1 MKISGCKHVISYRNQ
16 NLNSAKFLG
25 TKLTKIKIW
34 PVLYQIPYVRMHML
48 YVPELCWWRKVVAV
62 CKGYLGDGQGRWH
75 WPHEGRKRPL
85 QLHWAHPRHI
95 HFHLEWIHHQPEK
108 SERTIYLSLKK
119 KIAIASTVFLNL
131 LRTFVL
137 VFLTRNS
144 FHSCTCIL
152 LNVTYFVYCIYIC
165 LPLS

>member
-16 NLNSAKFLG
+16 NLNSPKFLG

-62 CKGYLGDGQGRWH
+62 CKGYLGDGQGRSH
-75 WPHEGRKRPL
+75 WPREGRKRPQ

-95 HFHLEWIHHQPEK
+95 HFHLEWIHHPPKKWKDK
-108 SERTIYLSLKK
+108 SE
-119 KIAIASTVFLNL
+119 KIAIAFFGAHLFLCFSNGAIL
-131 LRTFVL
+131 HCVITSYYINCLFLRY
-137 VFLTRNS
+137 S
-144 FHSCTCIL
+144 
-152 LNVTYFVYCIYIC
+152 
-165 LPLS
+165 

>member
-16 NLNSAKFLG
+16 NLNSPKFLG

-119 KIAIASTVFLNL
+119 KKKKLQLYILMMEKYLWCNNISS
-131 LRTFVL
+131 
-137 VFLTRNS
+137 LTPYPFPKLHIQFIN
-144 FHSCTCIL
+144 
-152 LNVTYFVYCIYIC
+152 N
-165 LPLS
+165 